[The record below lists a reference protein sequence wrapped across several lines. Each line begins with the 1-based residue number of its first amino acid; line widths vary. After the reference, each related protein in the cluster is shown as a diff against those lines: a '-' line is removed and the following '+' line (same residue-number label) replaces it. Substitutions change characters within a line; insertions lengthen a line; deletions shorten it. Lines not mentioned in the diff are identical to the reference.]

1 MLQKE
6 DFFVKITEK
15 TAYIMMIFSIVF
27 EQIGTGFLEACQAF
41 TKLTPT
47 LCLIGAYIVS
57 YWLFARALRC
67 INLSIFYA
75 TWTAAGTVSAAL
87 IGIFIFHQT
96 ISLVGWIAIAGMIA
110 GIFILNLFGTPKEQP
125 AEMPE
130 SGGGAPQ

>member
-1 MLQKE
+1 
-6 DFFVKITEK
+6 
-15 TAYIMMIFSIVF
+15 MIFSIVF

-57 YWLFARALRC
+57 YWLFARALGC

-87 IGIFIFHQT
+87 IGIFILVKKREISQPYKFKSTTHT
-96 ISLVGWIAIAGMIA
+96 IIKTRAKMP
-110 GIFILNLFGTPKEQP
+110 IFVVRC
-125 AEMPE
+125 
-130 SGGGAPQ
+130 